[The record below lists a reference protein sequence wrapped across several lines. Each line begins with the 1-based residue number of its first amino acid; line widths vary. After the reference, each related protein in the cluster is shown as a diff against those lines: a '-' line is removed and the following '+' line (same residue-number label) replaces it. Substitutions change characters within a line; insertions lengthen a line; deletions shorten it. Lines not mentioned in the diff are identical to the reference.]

1 MGTRI
6 TAERVG
12 LSEELLHLLLLQL
25 DAEAYGGWML
35 KVLGFPRQRLRYARV
50 QDHQD
55 LLRHKAA
62 WWDNTYYRVACV
74 IASLSLMSWWLQSST
89 WYCRL
94 ESDSRLLT
102 CTHMQ
107 GHAQPSMRAGRC
119 RHTVSSWYLQA
130 HADTRSTLDTS
141 QWMLIHSQFPTNANT
156 PLSLDMSQQI

>member
-25 DAEAYGGWML
+25 DAEAYGGWMH

-62 WWDNTYYRVACV
+62 
-74 IASLSLMSWWLQSST
+74 
-89 WYCRL
+89 
-94 ESDSRLLT
+94 
-102 CTHMQ
+102 
-107 GHAQPSMRAGRC
+107 
-119 RHTVSSWYLQA
+119 
-130 HADTRSTLDTS
+130 
-141 QWMLIHSQFPTNANT
+141 
-156 PLSLDMSQQI
+156 